1 MNCEWELALSENFQV
16 CERRE
21 KAIDMNNIEQRMAGF
36 IQGPCAPL
44 DGLQGLGRNNIC
56 VLQFRNIYVLRVEPN
71 PTFIS
76 HQTVSASHK
85 LTPLYHY
92 VWERSVNIWWWGL
105 YSTIEEK
112 KKKKKRKL
120 ALCLWSICASL
131 VWTRSSTIHHVL
143 IWRSQLWHPVMALLI
158 NGWDDFTKKWLL
170 LSTRLKKF
178 SHLSLSLSLSS

>member
-1 MNCEWELALSENFQV
+1 MHVATSAGHHEFWMKERVTFKFMQCHNDYKQRLMSPFLTQSESKQEWTVSGNWHLVKMFKCV
-16 CERRE
+16 KDE

-112 KKKKKRKL
+112 KKKKK
-120 ALCLWSICASL
+120 SL
-131 VWTRSSTIHHVL
+131 HCFCGPFVL
-143 IWRSQLWHPVMALLI
+143 H
-158 NGWDDFTKKWLL
+158 
-170 LSTRLKKF
+170 
-178 SHLSLSLSLSS
+178 